1 MDKGTSPQQ
10 EKLTCSVIKT
20 KIVVYVHVQQHVAVG
35 SCAREDSTV
44 PGIQFAH
51 VHTCTCTCMP
61 VIVSIHVHTQCRRQ
75 MEHFITTGN
84 GTCSYRRRPL
94 LVLTPATGTN
104 EPTLA
109 GDAATTYIYTY
120 MYVSLHMYRGTS
132 VLYAQNLVRCLVT
145 SGIQYIE
152 ACSLWPAV

>member
-1 MDKGTSPQQ
+1 MDKGTSTLQ

-20 KIVVYVHVQQHVAVG
+20 KIVVYVQQHMAVG

-84 GTCSYRRRPL
+84 GTCSYRRRHL

-109 GDAATTYIYTY
+109 GDAATTYIYIHTC
-120 MYVSLHMYRGTS
+120 M
-132 VLYAQNLVRCLVT
+132 
-145 SGIQYIE
+145 
-152 ACSLWPAV
+152 